1 MGARSSQSRG
11 PGLNKTDGHLLE
23 YLRNNFG
30 AGGGGTNFIPG
41 SGHTATGGA
50 ISDYTIGTDVYRAH
64 IFTSSGTFDV
74 TEAGT
79 FDNGGV
85 EYMVIGGG
93 GGGGEDQPGNRGG
106 GGGAGGYRT
115 NVPTSIAPPLHNT
128 TEAFPVAVG
137 TYPVIVGGGANPPGT
152 EADYGGNGSDSSFGP
167 PSAPARIIATGGGGG
182 GGNFSGGN
190 SKNPGR
196 PGGSGGGG
204 GASTDT
210 TDPYAGGSTTA
221 VTTPSPWPGPAT
233 QGHAGGIGYHAA
245 GQWASGGGGGGAG
258 AVGGEG
264 ENGDAGDGGIGIQ
277 NLIAGPASEGY
288 GGIGAPG
295 PGGANSGWF
304 CGGGGGLAHDGGNG
318 TGGTYNGSSN
328 VSGGPYAGGAA
339 GHLGVQNQPGAGG
352 VNTGGGGG
360 AGNTETGRGRGGS
373 GIVVVRY
380 KLASAATNTA
390 AASGGSVSFYTC
402 PASSIIGAGDKTIHT
417 FFSSGSFE
425 TPATFGTR
433 TCEFFVVGGGGGAF
447 TGGGGAGGVRHG
459 TIPIGNDAVIAVTVG
474 AGGAARS
481 TIGNPSKF
489 GPSYSVNGGGSP
501 TGPGGSAQNGV
512 SGGGG
517 NQGGSVGAGGSR
529 TGDNYPGNSD
539 DASPSNGWGYA
550 GQPGTSSDKSGGGGG
565 GAGGLGTTDS
575 LGGPGIRLPST
586 FRDPNGFQYD
596 KFPDHPWR
604 PSTTPGYWVAG
615 GGAGTVYTP
624 FPQASPPLG
633 PQPYSSDYNGM
644 GGAGGGAS
652 RNIADPR
659 YPVYGFN
666 GMSNTGGGAAGGTP
680 YTTIGGA
687 IGGSGV
693 VIVAYPT

>member
-11 PGLNKTDGHLLE
+11 PGLNKTDGHLIE

-30 AGGGGTNFIPG
+30 AGGGGTNAPG
-41 SGHTATGGA
+41 GDTFHVATGGV

-74 TEAGT
+74 TEVGT
-79 FDNGGV
+79 ADSGGV

-128 TEAFPVAVG
+128 GASFPVAVA
-137 TYPVIVGGGANPPGT
+137 TYPVIIGAGANPPGA

-167 PSAPARIIATGGGGG
+167 PSAPARIISTGGGGG
-182 GGNFSGGN
+182 GGNFAGSN

-204 GASTDT
+204 GASTNAT
-210 TDPYAGGSTTA
+210 NAYAGGSTTA

-233 QGHAGGIGYHAA
+233 QGHAGGQGYHAS

-258 AVGGEG
+258 AVGREG
-264 ENGDAGDGGIGIQ
+264 TDANAGDGGIGIQ

-295 PGGANSGWF
+295 PGGATSGWF
-304 CGGGGGLAHDGGNG
+304 CGGGGGLAHNGNNG

-339 GHLGVQNQPGAGG
+339 GHLSVPNVPGAGT

-360 AGNTETGRGRGGS
+360 AGNTELGRGRGGS

-380 KLASAATNTA
+380 RLAEVAANTA

-402 PASSIIGAGDKTIHT
+402 PASSIIGAGNKTIHT
-417 FFSSGSFE
+417 FTASGEFT
-425 TPATFGTR
+425 TPGTFGTR
-433 TCEFFVVGGGGGAF
+433 TCEFFVVGGGGSGF

-459 TIPIGNDAVIAVTVG
+459 TIPVGNNATIAVTVG
-474 AGGAARS
+474 AGAPGNSSAP
-481 TIGNPSKF
+481 IGSPSKF
-489 GPSYSVNGGGSP
+489 GPSYSVNGGGSGG
-501 TGPGGSAQNGV
+501 GPWNSYAANPGVSGAGGSQ
-512 SGGGG
+512 GGGG
-517 NQGGSVGAGGSR
+517 NPGGSETGA
-529 TGDNYPGNSD
+529 NYPGNSD
-539 DASPSNGWGYA
+539 DASPAAGWGY
-550 GQPGTSSDKSGGGGG
+550 GGRPSPGGDLAGGGGG
-565 GAGGLGTTDS
+565 GAGGLGTPQS
-575 LGGPGIRLPST
+575 QGGPGVQLPST
-586 FRDPNGFQYD
+586 LRDPNGFQYD
-596 KFPDHPWR
+596 KYPDHPYR
-604 PSTTPGYWVAG
+604 PSSAPGWWVG
-615 GGAGTVYTP
+615 GGGSGTVYTP
-624 FPQASPPLG
+624 G
-633 PQPYSSDYNGM
+633 PQPYTSDYTGM
-644 GGAGGGAS
+644 GGRGGGGS
-652 RNIADPR
+652 RNPADPR
-659 YPVYGFN
+659 YPYYGFN
-666 GMSNTGGGAAGGTP
+666 GMANTGGGGCGGSPINTAGFGSS
-680 YTTIGGA
+680 
-687 IGGSGV
+687 GGSGV